1 MLLGLARKKLGDVV
15 FYRSEGQQ
23 RSRVRVREIRNP
35 RTAKQSVQR
44 MILAT
49 AAKMAAAYE
58 PIVNHSWEGV
68 AYGVAS
74 TRHFRSLAMR
84 TLRGAAAIGIDSTSI
99 DTVADFAIK
108 GAPVVGAVDK
118 LPIARGSL
126 SMNPWSVSANGEIE
140 LDYTPNANAIQTYA
154 DFAAELAKLGLEP
167 GDQIT
172 LIQQF
177 INIDVPVAQY
187 GQEKN
192 FAQAVRFARITF
204 ATELPVDFE
213 GANFIDG
220 GKINPAFVKSSDG
233 TISATAAEGKLKLI
247 IPSTTLGSV
256 QGAALVRSQRE
267 LNGKFKYSSADMAAN
282 WDAFDWNNADQVY
295 PSYGDGVDE
304 IIVGDK
310 LYLQNAV
317 ATTA

>member
-23 RSRVRVREIRNP
+23 RSRVRVREIKNP

-68 AYGVAS
+68 APGVAS

-84 TLRGAAAIGIDSTSI
+84 VLRNTAAIGIDSGSP
-99 DTVADFAIK
+99 DSVADFAIK

-126 SMNPWSVSANGEIE
+126 SMNPWSVDADGNI
-140 LDYTPNANAIQTYA
+140 LLNFTPASQAITSMDAYV
-154 DFAAELAKLGLEP
+154 AELAKLGLEP

-177 INIDVPVAQY
+177 ININVPVAQY

-192 FAQAVRFARITF
+192 FAQAVRYARVTF
-204 ATELPVDFE
+204 VTELPADFE

-220 GKINPAFVKSSDG
+220 GKINPVFIESSDG
-233 TISATAAEGKLKLI
+233 TISATAADSKLKLI
-247 IPSTTLGSV
+247 IPTTTLGSV
-256 QGAALVRSQRE
+256 QSAALVRSRRE

-282 WDAFDWNNADQVY
+282 FDSFDWNNAEQIY